1 MLKLRLGELLP
12 DLFNRVQLDYTKVRG
27 KIEQMKYLA
36 INGGKKVRRKKFP
49 SYNMIG
55 KEEKQAVL
63 KVLNRGILSQYL
75 GVWGKDFFGGPEVQ
89 SLEKEWA
96 RYFRVKH
103 AIALNSATSGLYAA
117 TGAAG
122 VGPGDEVIVS
132 PYTMSASVMPPL
144 IYGAIPVFADI
155 EKNYF
160 CLDPVSIEQ
169 RITKQTKAII
179 IVDLFGQPY
188 DADRINAIAKKHHL
202 TVIEDASQAPGATFQ
217 GKYAGTLGD
226 IGVFS
231 LNYHK
236 HIHTGE
242 GGMVVTDDDGLADRV
257 RLIRNHAE
265 SVVEAKGVKNLVN
278 MVGFNFRMTEIEAT
292 IARCQ
297 LKKLKSLVKFRIK
310 HVEYLAKRLETIEG
324 LRPAR
329 VRPGCTHSFYLHPI
343 LYNQNVTGVSRKRF
357 VDAVKAELAPTQ
369 GRETWGPLISCG
381 YVKPLYLLPLFQ
393 QRIAIGAGGNPFK
406 SPLYHGKVTYGKG
419 TCPVAEQLYEHSLF
433 YHDLAKPPA
442 TESDL
447 GDVAEAFRKVS
458 RHLDE
463 LP

>member
-1 MLKLRLGELLP
+1 M
-12 DLFNRVQLDYTKVRG
+12 N
-27 KIEQMKYLA
+27 YLA

-49 SYNMIG
+49 SYNTIG

-63 KVLNRGILSQYL
+63 KVLNSGVLSQYL
-75 GVWGKDFFGGPEVQ
+75 GVWGKDFYGGEGVRT
-89 SLEKEWA
+89 LEKEWA
-96 RYFRVKH
+96 SHFRVKH
-103 AIALNSATSGLYAA
+103 AIAVNSATSGLYAA

-122 VGPGDEVIVS
+122 IGPGDEVIVS

-155 EKNYF
+155 EKDYF
-160 CLDPVSIEQ
+160 CLDPASVEQ
-169 RITKQTKAII
+169 RITEHTKAII
-179 IVDLFGQPY
+179 VVDLFGQPY
-188 DADRINAIAKKHHL
+188 DVERINEIAKKHNL
-202 TVIEDASQAPGATFQ
+202 VVIEDASQAPGATYQ

-242 GGMVVTDDDGLADRV
+242 GGMVVTDNDELADRV

-265 SVVEAKGVKNLVN
+265 SIVEAKGVKNLVN
-278 MVGFNFRMTEIEAT
+278 MVGFNFRMTEIEAA
-292 IARCQ
+292 IGRCQ
-297 LKKLKSLVKFRIK
+297 LRKLKFLLKSRIMSI
-310 HVEYLAKRLETIEG
+310 EYLADRLETIKG

-329 VRPGCTHSFYLHPI
+329 VRPGCTHSFYVHPI
-343 LYNQNVTGVSRKRF
+343 LYDQRLTGVLRNRF

-393 QRIAIGAGGNPFK
+393 KQIAIGANGYPFK
-406 SPLYHGKVTYGKG
+406 SSFYHGKVMYEKG
-419 TCPVAEQLYEHSLF
+419 ICPVAEQLYENSLF
-433 YHDLAKPPA
+433 HHDLAKPPV
-442 TESDL
+442 TKKDL
-447 GDVAEAFRKVS
+447 DDIAEAFMKVS
-458 RHLDE
+458 RHVKE
-463 LP
+463 LR